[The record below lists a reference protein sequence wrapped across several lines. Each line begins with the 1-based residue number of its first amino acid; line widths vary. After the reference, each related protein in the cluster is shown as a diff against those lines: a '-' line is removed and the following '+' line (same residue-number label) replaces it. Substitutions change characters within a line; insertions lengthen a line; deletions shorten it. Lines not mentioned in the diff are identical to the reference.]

1 MKEGTNKYIQEL
13 KRIIL
18 DHKKVPKAYTNSRE
32 KTSKMRHVTKSD
44 RQSGIDNIVNSLKR
58 YRKAP
63 QKESFLIERH
73 DKKNNRSVSMP
84 RANGNNCRAY
94 PCIDSTQIARPN
106 CSFNRK
112 DVAEYE
118 RSNIHIREVSSYAF
132 EPLLPQTESY
142 DHNTA
147 ANEYLNPSK
156 AKTHYSSNYAR
167 GVRGKDE
174 AKCSKD
180 ASSLHEYAQ
189 ARDTT
194 KSSDKSIATH
204 AKGKSELSSFQYY
217 SNAHTIPVVSKI
229 NLLLENQESLSV
241 EDMHF
246 CFVSFYQ
253 KKSRMLRE
261 VEKMRDSNIVTVEED
276 DTHYD

>member
-1 MKEGTNKYIQEL
+1 MEEGANGYIQEL

-18 DHKKVPKAYTNSRE
+18 NQRKVPKSYNNSRE

-44 RQSGIDNIVNSLKR
+44 RLSGIDDIVNSLKR

-84 RANGNNCRAY
+84 RTNGKNCRAY
-94 PCIDSTQIARPN
+94 PFIDSTQMARPN
-106 CSFNRK
+106 CSFNPK

-118 RSNIHIREVSSYAF
+118 RSKAHIRDTSTDAF
-132 EPLLPQTESY
+132 EPLLPQTEPY
-142 DHNTA
+142 GHNVA
-147 ANEYLNPSK
+147 MGEYLNPSK
-156 AKTHYSSNYAR
+156 TKTYYSCSHAG

-180 ASSLHEYAQ
+180 VNSLHEYVQ

-194 KSSDKSIATH
+194 KSSDKSIAAH
-204 AKGKSELSSFQYY
+204 AKGKSELSSFQCYP
-217 SNAHTIPVVSKI
+217 NVHTIPVVSKI

-261 VEKMRDSNIVTVEED
+261 VEKVRDSNIVTVEED
-276 DTHYD
+276 DTHNH